1 MFVLSFSKKQIRLGV
16 LLAVLLSLLIAFL
29 CVTHKNIKTGKENT
43 VNLKASTQEER
54 VAYLSQFGYEVS
66 PDPVEVQ
73 EVIVPEVFND
83 TYEVYNDIQ
92 KKQGFDLLPY
102 AGKRVKK
109 WSYRILNYPGAENA
123 EHILATLLIFDGQ
136 VIGGDVC
143 STELDGFMHG
153 FMREPVDKTPTE
165 ETTQRK

>member
-16 LLAVLLSLLIAFL
+16 LVAVILALLIAFL
-29 CVTHKNIKTGKENT
+29 CVTHKNVKTGKENAL
-43 VNLKASTQEER
+43 NLRAATQEER
-54 VAYLSQFGYEVS
+54 IAYLSQFGYEVA

-73 EVIVPEVFND
+73 EIIIPEAFND
-83 TYEVYNDIQ
+83 TYEVYNGIQ

-109 WSYRILNYPGAENA
+109 WSYRILNYPGEENA
-123 EHILATLLIFDGQ
+123 EYILATLLIFDGQ

-143 STELDGFMHG
+143 STELEGFMHG
-153 FMREPVDKTPTE
+153 FVRENAEQSPT
-165 ETTQRK
+165 T